1 MHRLQSVSAGHVVGV
16 DIGGTK
22 LLAGAVGPGLEVHHQ
37 TRRDVWNVS
46 LAALVDAIASA
57 VEEIAAAVGPVEA
70 VGLGV
75 PCTIDRRTGI
85 AVQAVHLPIT
95 DVHLAAVVGERV
107 GVPVVVDN
115 DANCAVL
122 AEARFG
128 VARGLSEIVLL
139 TLGTGIGGGLVLGG
153 ELYRGA
159 VGAGAEMGHMVIDMD
174 GPPCQGNCPNRG
186 CLEALAS
193 GTALVRE
200 AALRVARRP
209 DTPLGLALE
218 EGELLTGR
226 ARDRARVPR
235 RPGGA
240 RRDRDGR
247 AAARRRPLEPRE
259 HLQPRDD
266 RDRRRRDRR
275 GRAPARAGPRGA
287 RRPRARAGARPR
299 AGGGGGVRRP
309 RPA

>member
-1 MHRLQSVSAGHVVGV
+1 MHRLQSVSAGHVMGV

-22 LLAGAVGPGLEVHHQ
+22 LLAGAVGPGLEVAHQ

-75 PCTIDRRTGI
+75 PCTIDRRTGV

-128 VARGLSEIVLL
+128 VARGLSEVVLL

-186 CLEALAS
+186 CLEALRV
-193 GTALVRE
+193 G
-200 AALRVARRP
+200 LRRSCARRRCAWP
-209 DTPLGLALE
+209 AGPTRRSGSRSRR
-218 EGELLTGR
+218 GELLTGVLVTELAFR
-226 ARDRARVPR
+226 GDPVARDAIETVGR
-235 RPGGA
+235 RLGVGLSSLVNIFNPEMIVIGA
-240 RRDRDGR
+240 
-247 AAARRRPLEPRE
+247 A
-259 HLQPRDD
+259 
-266 RDRRRRDRR
+266 
-275 GRAPARAGPRGA
+275 
-287 RRPRARAGARPR
+287 
-299 AGGGGGVRRP
+299 
-309 RPA
+309 